1 VLDPVVGS
9 EQAGRRPVLVIQA
22 DEINRHARTTV
33 ALAITS
39 RAPRIASSLH
49 VRIPL
54 GEGGL
59 PRESWVKTDQ
69 VRTLALQ
76 RLRSRLGVLS
86 PERMAEVST
95 ALIEVLALAER

>member
-1 VLDPVVGS
+1 MLDPVVGS

-39 RAPRIASSLH
+39 RPPRIESSLH
-49 VRIPL
+49 VHIPR

-69 VRTLALQ
+69 VRTLALE
-76 RLRSRLGVLS
+76 RLRSRLGVVS
-86 PERMAEVST
+86 PDRMAEVNA